1 MELGGTS
8 PAEVAHVA
16 VSILEFSSIH
26 PPLHRARP
34 TAVGT
39 RDSAAAPRQDPGPGH
54 PARQFSEHYRCS
66 TRSSFTVLSL
76 SPYRAAPRV
85 QKSEREAVRTR
96 RTQVRS
102 PRGRSSY

>member
-66 TRSSFTVLSL
+66 TRS
-76 SPYRAAPRV
+76 
-85 QKSEREAVRTR
+85 
-96 RTQVRS
+96 
-102 PRGRSSY
+102 